1 MSTKRIGISAVMI
14 FVIFAA
20 GLAAWVQERQRMWAL
35 HTLASA
41 HASFDAWTTE
51 VQPAPP
57 GTAAADT
64 EAEEEADDATESEI
78 EDDGSIDTAAP
89 LTPPK
94 ESDSQLA
101 LRFFNYPTV
110 LTAAADDPGVASQA
124 ELGRAIRIISPR
136 VLVLRST
143 GSIDPALMQ
152 HLGQVQRLR
161 TLDLS
166 GSRSLTDAHLASL
179 KGLHRL
185 RQIHLRGAPGIT
197 LRSLPVFT
205 TWPNLKVLDLGGT
218 GITGGDLQKVRQ
230 ALPLVTVVE

>member
-20 GLAAWVQERQRMWAL
+20 GVAAWVQERQRMWAL

-41 HASFDAWTTE
+41 HASFDAWSTQ
-51 VQPAPP
+51 VQPPPP
-57 GTAAADT
+57 GTAAAD
-64 EAEEEADDATESEI
+64 AEEEEDDDGTESEI
-78 EDDGSIDTAAP
+78 EDDGSLDTA
-89 LTPPK
+89 PPIPALK
-94 ESDSQLA
+94 ESYSQLA

-143 GSIDPALMQ
+143 GAFDPALME

-166 GSRSLTDAHLASL
+166 GSRSLTDADLASL

-197 LRSLPVFT
+197 LRSLQVFT

-218 GITGGDLQKVRQ
+218 GITGCDLQKVRQ

>member
-20 GLAAWVQERQRMWAL
+20 GVTAWVQEQRRVWAL

-41 HASFDAWTTE
+41 HASFDAWSTQQQTP
-51 VQPAPP
+51 PAD
-57 GTAAADT
+57 A
-64 EAEEEADDATESEI
+64 AEEEEDDTETEI
-78 EDDGSIDTAAP
+78 EDDGSIDTAPTAAA
-89 LTPPK
+89 LK
-94 ESDSQLA
+94 ESYSQLA
-101 LRFFNYPTV
+101 LRIFNYPTI

-143 GSIDPALMQ
+143 GAFDPALME

-166 GSRSLTDAHLASL
+166 GSRSLTDADLASL

-197 LRSLPVFT
+197 LRSLQVFT